1 MSSIIVRKKY
11 KTENDNYHGI
21 KMRIMDRLSE
31 WSDLFEFDDLNH
43 SISYETEAPLI
54 PQNNSKTPVLILLSN
69 PHPHSV
75 KQGMF
80 LSPNRSGRENPFWQ
94 TLRESGYFDHDD
106 AVGQDV
112 MVLNKYCSP
121 FRFFMAVLLSYPSE
135 DPSHLKDIF
144 GIHEYEKML
153 WEGKKYL
160 KELLIQNDIRHVVC
174 FGKLQY
180 DAVSAEKTPGQ
191 YTSILGRGGIISS
204 RCAFCDNV
212 EVYLTYPTGWRFVHD
227 HRILKSASL
236 KNIFKGIV
244 RSSI

>member
-1 MSSIIVRKKY
+1 MA
-11 KTENDNYHGI
+11 EDDNYHGI

-31 WSDLFEFDDLNH
+31 WSDLIAFDDLNH

-54 PQNNSKTPVLILLSN
+54 PQDNSKTPVLILLSN

-75 KQGMF
+75 KQGMY

-106 AVGQDV
+106 AVDQDV
-112 MVLNKYCSP
+112 MVENNYRSP
-121 FRFFMAVLLSYPSE
+121 FRFFMAVLLSFPSE

-144 GIHEYEKML
+144 GIYEYEKML
-153 WEGKKYL
+153 WEGREDL

-180 DAVSAEKTPGQ
+180 DTVSTEKTPGQ
-191 YTSILGRGGIISS
+191 YTSILGQGGMISS
-204 RCAFCDNV
+204 RCTFCDDV
-212 EVYLTYPTGWRFVHD
+212 VVYLTYPTGWRFVRD
-227 HRILKSASL
+227 HRILKSGRL
-236 KNIFKGIV
+236 RNIFEGIA
-244 RSSI
+244 RSSIR